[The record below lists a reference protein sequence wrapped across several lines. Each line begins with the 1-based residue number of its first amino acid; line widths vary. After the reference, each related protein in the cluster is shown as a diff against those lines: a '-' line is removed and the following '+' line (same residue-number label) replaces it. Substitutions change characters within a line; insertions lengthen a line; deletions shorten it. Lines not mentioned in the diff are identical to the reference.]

1 MVRQVVASVVVYG
14 SHLSQISQSRVSY
27 SELSPYRG
35 RRGCRLPVSP
45 PGVEA
50 GCPSPR
56 AQLAC
61 RARCPS
67 RHPARADGK
76 ARLGEEAVRWRTMKL
91 RARKDGE
98 RSEGDMKRRTPA
110 TATKSTQE
118 AAQAVG
124 HSDLPTFLIFI
135 RFVLC
140 FILVRLSAHPLP
152 TIINVMGI
160 GKSYGDLKLWGKWVG
175 CGLKLSLHN
184 KKQL

>member
-1 MVRQVVASVVVYG
+1 MVRQMVASVVVYG
-14 SHLSQISQSRVSY
+14 SHLSQISLSRASY
-27 SELSPYRG
+27 SELSPNRG

-76 ARLGEEAVRWRTMKL
+76 ARLGEEAVRWRPMKL

-110 TATKSTQE
+110 TATKSTQVS
-118 AAQAVG
+118 AL
-124 HSDLPTFLIFI
+124 LPSPPYFL
-135 RFVLC
+135 
-140 FILVRLSAHPLP
+140 LSPVKFWYACQLS
-152 TIINVMGI
+152 V
-160 GKSYGDLKLWGKWVG
+160 
-175 CGLKLSLHN
+175 LSLCAPTYPPCRFHV
-184 KKQL
+184 

>member
-14 SHLSQISQSRVSY
+14 SHLSQISLSRASY
-27 SELSPYRG
+27 SELSPNRG

-76 ARLGEEAVRWRTMKL
+76 ARLGEEAVRWRPMKL

-110 TATKSTQE
+110 TATKSTQVS
-118 AAQAVG
+118 ALR
-124 HSDLPTFLIFI
+124 HLLPIFSY
-135 RFVLC
+135 L
-140 FILVRLSAHPLP
+140 RLNSGTHVSSLSSACAPRPIPHVAPMFDV
-152 TIINVMGI
+152 N
-160 GKSYGDLKLWGKWVG
+160 
-175 CGLKLSLHN
+175 LS
-184 KKQL
+184 